1 MNHINRN
8 RFLRQSLQ
16 VGAVAFFCPVG
27 QLFATG
33 TAAVNTPAFLKED
46 IFERLVK
53 ANDGQVKR
61 LLSLTGP
68 ASFSRRVGFD
78 FATLV
83 ASYCTKESSYYQ
95 QSELV
100 LALNRITDQLLSVQ
114 SADGTVSIGNLESP
128 PDTAFL
134 LEPLCSAA
142 QILMEHPS
150 EPMQPITE
158 KIKRF
163 IVKAAAALA
172 SGGVHTPNHRWVI
185 SAALAQINHLYPN
198 QQYVA
203 RIADWL
209 GEGVFIDADGHY
221 PERSMTYS
229 YVENRSLLTM
239 GRLLNKPAL
248 FAPVKKNLEMTYYY
262 MEPDGSLVTTDSRRQ
277 DQYLTK
283 NIVSWYLLYRYFAIR
298 DNNRQF
304 AAIAKSIEQ
313 MEGFNEE
320 ILDTSLFHFL
330 ETPLLQKEMPA
341 PIQLSVEYEK
351 LFTTSHLARI
361 RRGNTSATIFGGV
374 DWPLIIASGRS
385 DSPNF
390 FSYRKGKAAL
400 KYLRLSSDFFS
411 MGYFYSE
418 GLKKKG
424 NSFILHKKQT
434 VPYYQP
440 LPKNLRNAKGDYQ
453 LSPSTDGRFW
463 NKMAFEKR
471 PVSNVK
477 TLETTI
483 TVTDADDRTSLHF
496 LITGMPGVAVTL
508 ELCFNEGG
516 QLSGT
521 TTAAGNNENYFLE
534 NGEGKFE
541 YKGDTIHFG
550 PGNIVGRKLTNLEG
564 ERYSTHF
571 GNLRTSGTHVYITGI
586 TPFEH
591 TLFFY

>member
-1 MNHINRN
+1 
-8 RFLRQSLQ
+8 
-16 VGAVAFFCPVG
+16 
-27 QLFATG
+27 
-33 TAAVNTPAFLKED
+33 
-46 IFERLVK
+46 
-53 ANDGQVKR
+53 
-61 LLSLTGP
+61 
-68 ASFSRRVGFD
+68 
-78 FATLV
+78 
-83 ASYCTKESSYYQ
+83 
-95 QSELV
+95 
-100 LALNRITDQLLSVQ
+100 
-114 SADGTVSIGNLESP
+114 
-128 PDTAFL
+128 
-134 LEPLCSAA
+134 
-142 QILMEHPS
+142 
-150 EPMQPITE
+150 
-158 KIKRF
+158 
-163 IVKAAAALA
+163 
-172 SGGVHTPNHRWVI
+172 
-185 SAALAQINHLYPN
+185 
-198 QQYVA
+198 
-203 RIADWL
+203 
-209 GEGVFIDADGHY
+209 
-221 PERSMTYS
+221 MTYS

-277 DQYLTK
+277 DQYMTK